1 MKTIFTMFDDE
12 TAAETAVAK
21 LRDEGFTFDEIN
33 AVVKANQADNMITN
47 ENAPKLHHLLQ
58 GEQGVVLSDVGEVY
72 AAGPIATTLVR
83 TAAAPGAVSGG
94 LGAAL
99 VDFSVAEDKAAVYQ
113 SAVQEGQILLWVR
126 AEDDQAATIGN
137 ILNAN

>member
-1 MKTIFTMFDDE
+1 
-12 TAAETAVAK
+12 
-21 LRDEGFTFDEIN
+21 
-33 AVVKANQADNMITN
+33 
-47 ENAPKLHHLLQ
+47 
-58 GEQGVVLSDVGEVY
+58 
-72 AAGPIATTLVR
+72 LVR